1 MKVHVVGYQSC
12 DFKDND
18 GHRVQGVSLKCVMKS
33 SSESLVG
40 SDVAKIWLGNEIISK
55 VGFVP
60 DVGSCVNLEYDFD
73 GRRAKLVSY
82 SICSA
87 DDEF

>member
-1 MKVHVVGYQSC
+1 MKAQVVGYQSC
-12 DFKDND
+12 DFKDDD
-18 GHRVQGVSLKCVMKS
+18 GRRVQGISLKCLLHS

-40 SDVAKIWLGNEIISK
+40 CDVAKIWLSNEIVSK

-60 DVGSCVNLEYDFD
+60 DVGSIVNLEYDFD

-82 SICSA
+82 SISA

>member
-1 MKVHVVGYQSC
+1 MH
-12 DFKDND
+12 
-18 GHRVQGVSLKCVMKS
+18 S

-40 SDVAKIWLGNEIISK
+40 CDVAKIWLSNDLVSK

-60 DVGSCVNLEYDFD
+60 DVGSIVDFVYDFD
-73 GRRAKLVSY
+73 GRRAKLVGY
-82 SICSA
+82 TLCSD

>member
-1 MKVHVVGYQSC
+1 MKVHVVGYQTC
-12 DFKDND
+12 DFKDDD
-18 GHRVQGVSLKCVMKS
+18 GHRVQGISLKCVFNS
-33 SSESLVG
+33 HSETLVG
-40 SDVAKIWLGNEIISK
+40 FDVAKIWLSNDIVSK

-60 DVGSCVNLEYDFD
+60 DVDTYVDLIYDFD

>member
-1 MKVHVVGYQSC
+1 MKAHVVGFQSC
-12 DFKDND
+12 DFKDRE
-18 GHRVQGVSLKCVMKS
+18 GKQVQGVSLKCVMKS
-33 SSESLVG
+33 SSVSLVG
-40 SDVAKIWLGNEIISK
+40 SDVAKIWLSNEIISK

-60 DVGSCVNLEYDFD
+60 DVGSYVNLEYDFD

-82 SICSA
+82 SISSA

>member
-1 MKVHVVGYQSC
+1 MVVHVVGYQSC
-12 DFKDND
+12 DFKDGD

-40 SDVAKIWLGNEIISK
+40 SDVAKIWLSDQVISK

-60 DVGSCVNLEYDFD
+60 DVGSYVNLVYDFD

-82 SICSA
+82 SSSA

>member
-1 MKVHVVGYQSC
+1 MKAQVVGYQSC
-12 DFKDND
+12 DFKDDD
-18 GHRVQGVSLKCVMKS
+18 GHRVQGISLKCLLHS

-40 SDVAKIWLGNEIISK
+40 CDVAKIWLSNEIVSK

-60 DVGSCVNLEYDFD
+60 DVGSIVNLEYDFD
-73 GRRAKLVSY
+73 GRRAKLISY
-82 SICSA
+82 TLCSD

>member
-1 MKVHVVGYQSC
+1 MKAQVVGYQSC
-12 DFKDND
+12 DFMDDD
-18 GHRVQGVSLKCVMKS
+18 GRRVQGISLKCLLHS

-40 SDVAKIWLGNEIISK
+40 CDVAKIWLSNEIVSK

-60 DVGSCVNLEYDFD
+60 DVGSFVNFEYDFD

-82 SICSA
+82 SISA

>member
-1 MKVHVVGYQSC
+1 MKAKVVGYQSC
-12 DFKDND
+12 DFKDDD
-18 GHRVQGVSLKCVMKS
+18 GRRVQGISLKCLLHS

-40 SDVAKIWLGNEIISK
+40 CDVAKVWLSNDIVSK

-60 DVGSCVNLEYDFD
+60 DVGTFVNLEYDFD

-82 SICSA
+82 SISA